1 MGTAILLLRPL
12 HLGGSDS
19 KPSFSSLTCLDKK
32 LQYRHF
38 LDGYALE
45 EIQISVAETSSSQVD
60 PVQLVPTHHPSIP
73 ARKSYYFLDG
83 YALEEIQI
91 SVAETRISILPEQP
105 LFVTG
110 GWRHPAPPTCCAM
123 QEKPSQNLHK
133 SPTPM
138 VPVCSEKD
146 TCGTAPLQHQLHS
159 NRVKICNLVN
169 KHQKIALTNI
179 TNRRQYSKL
188 STK

>member
-60 PVQLVPTHHPSIP
+60 PVQLVPTHSSPSFP
-73 ARKSYYFLDG
+73 PRKSYYFLAG

-91 SVAETRISILPEQP
+91 STAETRISILPYQT

-123 QEKPSQNLHK
+123 QETHNQKYIYIPHPNGTCLQQK
-133 SPTPM
+133 RTP
-138 VPVCSEKD
+138 V
-146 TCGTAPLQHQLHS
+146 ALLQHQLQLQLS
-159 NRVKICNLVN
+159 QNL
-169 KHQKIALTNI
+169 
-179 TNRRQYSKL
+179 
-188 STK
+188 

>member
-1 MGTAILLLRPL
+1 MIIGLQAWNL
-12 HLGGSDS
+12 HSYIY
-19 KPSFSSLTCLDKK
+19 TCSAVCLV
-32 LQYRHF
+32 
-38 LDGYALE
+38 
-45 EIQISVAETSSSQVD
+45 QISIIEFKKEFSTE
-60 PVQLVPTHHPSIP
+60 
-73 ARKSYYFLDG
+73 KSCLLDVLWCHKYFLDG

-133 SPTPM
+133 SPAPL